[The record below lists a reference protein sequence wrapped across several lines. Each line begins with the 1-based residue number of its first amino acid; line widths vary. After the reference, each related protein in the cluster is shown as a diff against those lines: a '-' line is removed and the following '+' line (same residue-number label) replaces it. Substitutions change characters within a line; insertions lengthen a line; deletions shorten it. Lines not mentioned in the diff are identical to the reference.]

1 MCLRTSS
8 KANVGEDKDSEPR
21 QRERCRSYA
30 TRKGWLVAVEFR
42 DPAASG
48 TDALIARKGFAD
60 CVAYCSDHKVRHI
73 VIESGDRLARNL
85 VVQETGLELME
96 ELGLEIIS
104 AENETQFK
112 EPSAVQRVIIFC
124 PPKKPR

>member
-1 MCLRTSS
+1 M
-8 KANVGEDKDSEPR
+8 
-21 QRERCRSYA
+21 
-30 TRKGWLVAVEFR
+30 EFR

-60 CVAYCSDHKVRHI
+60 CVAYCSDRKVRHI
-73 VIESGDRLARNL
+73 VIESRDRLARNL
-85 VVQETGLELME
+85 VVQETRLELME

-124 PPKKPR
+124 PPKKQR